1 MIGDKAFELIK
12 DLERSRG
19 SLLPFDDDRVRLV
32 FEEMRMLCEQISEAM
47 NSTTDVDAN
56 EIFPEVKLEKAAL
69 ERNQRCLLAYLWNRM
84 QLIRQMRWEFGS
96 ILPPDIKEN
105 LSESE
110 LLNLLIVF
118 KNLYWVAQKGWS
130 DLNCVVPVEGE
141 EGGPLPAVCKLA
153 ITPSLNVT
161 AVRGR
166 PVDLPLMTDPVVRNA
181 VTQRDMDLRS
191 GMGSSRATPKRC
203 RNNRCTVIK
212 DSLFLKNCSTAKT
225 RCSTVHCAIS
235 WQTGCNGRLADGRQW
250 SPLLTFHWYYAVQ
263 IRPSFLRHPVLIRLY
278 HKETRC
284 TTRYQKYRIQHN
296 EVPEEGAQQ
305 MVDRTTLLQ
314 PEFYKTIDFI
324 VSLMSKRC
332 IELSLSSPLLIF
344 FGSIQTNMTPDF
356 RSQVCDKVKWFNSYS
371 KSLAKYMKSLGR
383 NHGLNL
389 TQDIKPP
396 KSLYVE
402 VRSLMDYG
410 KLELDDGEVI
420 ILKKNSQ
427 HLMPRS
433 LSEPLI
439 RQGILEQISN

>member
-110 LLNLLIVF
+110 
-118 KNLYWVAQKGWS
+118 
-130 DLNCVVPVEGE
+130 
-141 EGGPLPAVCKLA
+141 
-153 ITPSLNVT
+153 
-161 AVRGR
+161 
-166 PVDLPLMTDPVVRNA
+166 
-181 VTQRDMDLRS
+181 
-191 GMGSSRATPKRC
+191 
-203 RNNRCTVIK
+203 
-212 DSLFLKNCSTAKT
+212 
-225 RCSTVHCAIS
+225 
-235 WQTGCNGRLADGRQW
+235 
-250 SPLLTFHWYYAVQ
+250 
-263 IRPSFLRHPVLIRLY
+263 
-278 HKETRC
+278 
-284 TTRYQKYRIQHN
+284 
-296 EVPEEGAQQ
+296 
-305 MVDRTTLLQ
+305 
-314 PEFYKTIDFI
+314 
-324 VSLMSKRC
+324 
-332 IELSLSSPLLIF
+332 
-344 FGSIQTNMTPDF
+344 
-356 RSQVCDKVKWFNSYS
+356 VKWFNSYS